1 MELIDKLSVKNSGK
15 LLLLLLDG
23 LGGVPFDGKTE
34 LEKARTPNL
43 DSLAEKSVLGLTDPV
58 ASGITPGSGPAH
70 LALFGY
76 DPIKY
81 EIGRGILEALGVGL
95 DVTHK
100 DIAVRG
106 NFSTVDDRGLV
117 VDRRAGRISTE
128 ENKRICSILQ
138 KNINKIEDV
147 DVIINPGKEHRFVV
161 LFRGDELYPDVL
173 ETDPQKVGSLPI
185 ECRAV
190 NNKSEKTARIVRE
203 FIKSAKVLL
212 KTPANMVLLR
222 GFAKYPT
229 MPTMKERFKLSP
241 ACIATYP
248 MYKGLARLVGMDIL
262 ECGQT
267 IRDELDT
274 LKKNWNNFDFFYL
287 HIKKIDSLGED
298 GDFDGKVRIIEEV
311 DSIMPEV
318 LSLEPDVIV
327 ITGDHS
333 TPAILKSHSWHP
345 NPLLLYSDFVI
356 SDGSKTFTER
366 NCAKGG
372 LGRFPSLDVMS
383 LMLANGLKL
392 KKYGA

>member
-1 MELIDKLSVKNSGK
+1 
-15 LLLLLLDG
+15 
-23 LGGVPFDGKTE
+23 
-34 LEKARTPNL
+34 
-43 DSLAEKSVLGLTDPV
+43 
-58 ASGITPGSGPAH
+58 
-70 LALFGY
+70 
-76 DPIKY
+76 
-81 EIGRGILEALGVGL
+81 
-95 DVTHK
+95 
-100 DIAVRG
+100 
-106 NFSTVDDRGLV
+106 
-117 VDRRAGRISTE
+117 
-128 ENKRICSILQ
+128 
-138 KNINKIEDV
+138 
-147 DVIINPGKEHRFVV
+147 
-161 LFRGDELYPDVL
+161 
-173 ETDPQKVGSLPI
+173 
-185 ECRAV
+185 
-190 NNKSEKTARIVRE
+190 

-229 MPTMKERFKLSP
+229 IPTMKERFKLSP

-318 LSLEPDVIV
+318 LLLEPDVIV

-345 NPLLLYSDFVI
+345 NPLLLYSDFII

-392 KKYGA
+392 NKYGA

>member
-1 MELIDKLSVKNSGK
+1 MELIDKLSVKNSRK

-229 MPTMKERFKLSP
+229 IPTMKERFKLSP

-318 LSLEPDVIV
+318 LLLEPDVIV

-345 NPLLLYSDFVI
+345 NPLLLYSDFII